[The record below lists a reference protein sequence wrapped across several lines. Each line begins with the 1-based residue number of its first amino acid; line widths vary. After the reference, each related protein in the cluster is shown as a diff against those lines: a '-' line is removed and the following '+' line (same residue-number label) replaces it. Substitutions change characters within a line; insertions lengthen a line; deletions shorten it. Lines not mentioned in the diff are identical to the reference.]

1 MAANIKELQEMAKGL
16 HAHGGISDVAMER
29 INTRVAAREFRERI
43 EEAHAMNGAD
53 IQNLRARYK
62 MSQSSLA
69 YALNMSVVSVSKWE
83 RGEKIPSGAAL
94 RLLNLLDKNG
104 LDIFA

>member
-16 HAHGGISDVAMER
+16 HEHGGISDTTMNR

-43 EEAHAMNGAD
+43 EEAHVMNGAD

-83 RGEKIPSGAAL
+83 RGEKKPSGAAL

>member
-1 MAANIKELQEMAKGL
+1 MTANIKELQEMAKGL
-16 HAHGGISDVAMER
+16 HEHGGISDAAMDR
-29 INTRVAAREFRERI
+29 INTRAAAREFRERI
-43 EEAHAMNGAD
+43 EEAHVMNGTD
-53 IQNLRARYK
+53 IQNMRARYK

-83 RGEKIPSGAAL
+83 RGEKTPSGAAL

-104 LDIFA
+104 LEIFA